1 MFHAQQVHGV
11 LLTNELVIISYTS
24 WLFVSNGPFSFFYR
38 ACVGLP
44 PLNHMM
50 LEHKIPALM
59 AQRLATPLHTQNTSH
74 SKVPE
79 SHLIANGNGL
89 PHVNGVVV
97 NGF

>member
-1 MFHAQQVHGV
+1 MFHSQQVNDV
-11 LLTNELVIISYTS
+11 LLTNVLVIIGYTS

-50 LEHKIPALM
+50 LEHKVPALM
-59 AQRLATPLHTQNTSH
+59 AQQLTTPLPTQS

-79 SHLIANGNGL
+79 SHSIANGNGL

>member
-1 MFHAQQVHGV
+1 MFHSQQVHSV
-11 LLTNELVIISYTS
+11 LLTNVLVITGYTS
-24 WLFVSNGPFSFFYR
+24 WLFAINCPVSFLYR

-50 LEHKIPALM
+50 LEHKVPALM
-59 AQRLATPLHTQNTSH
+59 PQRLATPLPTQG

-79 SHLIANGNGL
+79 SHSIANGNGL

>member
-1 MFHAQQVHGV
+1 MFHSQQVHSV
-11 LLTNELVIISYTS
+11 LLKNVLVITGYTS
-24 WLFVSNGPFSFFYR
+24 WLFAINCPVSFLYR

-50 LEHKIPALM
+50 LEHKVPALM
-59 AQRLATPLHTQNTSH
+59 AQRLATPLPTQSTSH

-89 PHVNGVVV
+89 PHVNGVV